1 MARVDV
7 SIHGRSYPVLCEEG
21 QQDRVR
27 GLAKLVDQQVRGI
40 AGGIGSP
47 VPESQLLVLA
57 CLTIADQM
65 DRGVAS
71 PAPEPLPEPLP
82 EPPPAQPSIEADV
95 AVVLETLAVRLEAVA
110 DFVER
115 P

>member
-71 PAPEPLPEPLP
+71 PAPEPPP

>member
-71 PAPEPLPEPLP
+71 PAPEPLPEP
-82 EPPPAQPSIEADV
+82 PPAQPSIEVDV

>member
-27 GLAKLVDQQVRGI
+27 ELAKLVDLQVRGI
-40 AGGIGSP
+40 ADGIGAP

-65 DRGVAS
+65 DRGVA
-71 PAPEPLPEPLP
+71 
-82 EPPPAQPSIEADV
+82 PPALEQPSIGADIVV
-95 AVVLETLAVRLEAVA
+95 ALETLAVRLEAVA